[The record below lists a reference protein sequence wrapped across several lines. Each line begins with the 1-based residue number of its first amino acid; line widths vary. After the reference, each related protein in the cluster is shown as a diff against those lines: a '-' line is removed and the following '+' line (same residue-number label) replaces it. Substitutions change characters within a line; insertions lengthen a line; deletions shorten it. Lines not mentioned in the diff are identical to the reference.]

1 MLSILIVDDEKIIRA
16 GIRKILVESIGLDI
30 RYSEAK
36 NGEEALEIAEK
47 NCPDLVITDIR
58 MPKMDGLELMRR
70 LNALPRKPSI
80 VVLSG
85 YDEFAYARESIRNGV
100 VSYILKPVDRNELV
114 TVVTDV
120 ITRIE
125 QHNRKSD
132 EKAVSR
138 VMSEARA
145 PRAGFFFEKPY
156 RFAIVTGAGEGS
168 DVLALASRPACYT
181 VERRGGNFSLLIH
194 EDEKSLLEACASDDG
209 AFIGMSGVATSLS
222 GLNVAWRQA
231 ELASCERLFDGNSR
245 LSVFSEAE
253 TPLERGHFES
263 VIEKLDE
270 TIGTGNVES
279 LIGSV
284 DELFVFDRFLP
295 HDRARHFFL
304 LREFIEEGLLR
315 KYRLNVDAD
324 AYLTRKALM
333 ISNIELFRSLD
344 ECRRAVRDFVVY
356 LDLIRARESVVY
368 PFVIEALEFIR
379 AHFREN
385 INMAVVANHVSVNYT
400 WFSEKFK
407 EQMGTNFNDYL
418 KGLRISEAKRLLER
432 GCYRVYEVARESGFG
447 DVKYFARTFKHI
459 TGLSPGE
466 YGKRF

>member
-138 VMSEARA
+138 VMRRGASPARGIFLRKA
-145 PRAGFFFEKPY
+145 VPLRH
-156 RFAIVTGAGEGS
+156 RDGS
-168 DVLALASRPACYT
+168 GRGLRRSRPRVPPRVLYRRAARRQFFAFDP
-181 VERRGGNFSLLIH
+181 RRGKI
-194 EDEKSLLEACASDDG
+194 
-209 AFIGMSGVATSLS
+209 
-222 GLNVAWRQA
+222 
-231 ELASCERLFDGNSR
+231 
-245 LSVFSEAE
+245 
-253 TPLERGHFES
+253 P
-263 VIEKLDE
+263 
-270 TIGTGNVES
+270 
-279 LIGSV
+279 
-284 DELFVFDRFLP
+284 P
-295 HDRARHFFL
+295 
-304 LREFIEEGLLR
+304 
-315 KYRLNVDAD
+315 
-324 AYLTRKALM
+324 
-333 ISNIELFRSLD
+333 
-344 ECRRAVRDFVVY
+344 
-356 LDLIRARESVVY
+356 
-368 PFVIEALEFIR
+368 
-379 AHFREN
+379 
-385 INMAVVANHVSVNYT
+385 
-400 WFSEKFK
+400 
-407 EQMGTNFNDYL
+407 
-418 KGLRISEAKRLLER
+418 
-432 GCYRVYEVARESGFG
+432 
-447 DVKYFARTFKHI
+447 
-459 TGLSPGE
+459 
-466 YGKRF
+466 